1 MVCGRSFDRKL
12 VPEVI
17 RKLNSQLVGNVLN
30 DSAAAHLSECA
41 GELDVAIEFDV
52 RALHA
57 VGNFVV
63 ELRRSAIA
71 SLAIHARGLDTRRVC
86 SGINGEDSGFPLE
99 GGSDGSEL
107 DLDLT
112 LIAGVTGLAN
122 KFQPGHASDDLR
134 DVLKKIPDARDRVV
148 DIERSF
154 DVGHGV
160 AAFLQGDGGAEPRG
174 KG

>member
-1 MVCGRSFDRKL
+1 MVFGRSFDREL
-12 VPEVI
+12 ASEVI

-30 DSAAAHLSECA
+30 DTAAAHLSECA
-41 GELDVAIEFDV
+41 GELDVAIEADV
-52 RALHA
+52 RALLA

-63 ELRRSAIA
+63 DLRRSAIA
-71 SLAIHARGLDTRRVC
+71 SLAIYARGLDTRRIC
-86 SGINGEDSGFPLE
+86 SGINGEDSGFALE

-134 DVLKKIPDARDRVV
+134 DVLKKVPDALDRLV

-154 DVGHGV
+154 DVGHRV
-160 AAFLQGDGGAEPRG
+160 ATFLEGDGGGEPRG